1 MSCQQAE
8 HQRQKLLKQRD
19 GLQGEFPA
27 YAGFVIHTKPKGYVA
42 ASNLQHLT
50 QCLGII
56 YGSPLFSI
64 QTDIQHELLGKS
76 SLNLSV
82 ELGTTANSRSL
93 SKKSQQ
99 FALVILSTQGEQKRI
114 RLNHHPHQAVKMH
127 T

>member
-1 MSCQQAE
+1 MPVLSSM
-8 HQRQKLLKQRD
+8 
-19 GLQGEFPA
+19 PN
-27 YAGFVIHTKPKGYVA
+27 KGYVA
-42 ASNLQHLT
+42 APNLQHLT

-56 YGSPLFSI
+56 DCSPLFTI
-64 QTDIQHELLGKS
+64 QADIQHELLGKS